1 MQRTIGSDVPPV
13 HVRIEPAHGWDALN
27 LAELWRFR
35 DLLWLLALR
44 DVKLRYK
51 QTALG
56 VVWVVL
62 QPLIAALIFAVIF
75 GRFANLPSDGQ
86 PYLIFVYTALLPWN
100 LFAGALAR
108 AGNSLIS
115 DARLI
120 SKVYFPRIAIPIAS
134 SSAVLV
140 DFAVTFAVL
149 IVLMIIGGTAFTLNL
164 VVVPLL
170 LVVTLVLS
178 VGVSLFFSALNVYYR
193 DFMYALPFLIQVWM
207 YASPVVY
214 SADLIPDSVKGL
226 YAINP
231 MVGVIDG
238 FRWAVLG
245 GEFPAVSLLLSV
257 VMSVVALIIG
267 ALVFGRVE
275 SHFADVV

>member
-226 YAINP
+226 YALNP